1 MSLNRKNPNKINL
14 FKESPPP
21 YLISCLVMNFSL
33 VHYIIDLCCLF
44 MDHDKVIFVL
54 LLKRIAS
61 EFINLELILADI
73 VFIHDSLQ
81 ITR

>member
-1 MSLNRKNPNKINL
+1 
-14 FKESPPP
+14 
-21 YLISCLVMNFSL
+21 
-33 VHYIIDLCCLF
+33 

-61 EFINLELILADI
+61 EFINLELILADV